1 MQSLSWQK
9 QLAQSIRHPADLLE
23 FVGLGPSL
31 IGYSRQAITQFPVK
45 VPHAFAKRIKKND
58 PNDPILRQ
66 IFPYKAEEDEVIGFI
81 NDPLAELNIQPEQG
95 LLQKYNSRVLL
106 ITTGACAVH
115 CRYCFKRHYPYQ
127 ESSATS
133 KHWQASVEHIKNDS
147 SIEEVILS
155 GGDPLTLSDRRLGK
169 LCSSLATIKHIK
181 RIRFHTRLPVVLPA
195 RITTTLLNKIT
206 GNGQSIIFVIHTNHA
221 NELDNTVSLAIKR
234 LQEFGILVLN
244 QSVLLK
250 GINDSV
256 KTLIHLSERLVENNV
271 VPYYLHMLDPIA
283 GGAHYDVPIKQAQE
297 LINDMQDRVSGYLI
311 PKLVK
316 EEIGTASKTPITNQV

>member
-115 CRYCFKRHYPYQ
+115 CRYCFRRH
-127 ESSATS
+127 
-133 KHWQASVEHIKNDS
+133 W
-147 SIEEVILS
+147 
-155 GGDPLTLSDRRLGK
+155 
-169 LCSSLATIKHIK
+169 
-181 RIRFHTRLPVVLPA
+181 
-195 RITTTLLNKIT
+195 
-206 GNGQSIIFVIHTNHA
+206 
-221 NELDNTVSLAIKR
+221 
-234 LQEFGILVLN
+234 
-244 QSVLLK
+244 
-250 GINDSV
+250 
-256 KTLIHLSERLVENNV
+256 
-271 VPYYLHMLDPIA
+271 
-283 GGAHYDVPIKQAQE
+283 
-297 LINDMQDRVSGYLI
+297 
-311 PKLVK
+311 
-316 EEIGTASKTPITNQV
+316 